1 MVTNSSSQNNVGV
14 LLISHGS
21 RLPYGEEVINQV
33 AKIYQEKTDYP
44 VVVSFMNMS
53 KPSIPAA
60 INQLADE
67 GVEKI
72 VAIPVFLAHGVHT
85 KQDIPKLLQ
94 INNGHGSNEDNEHGH
109 SHGHSHDHGH
119 QHEQGH
125 GHSHD
130 HQDEEAEEIR
140 FKGEIIYTEP
150 LGADNRIADIIED
163 RVNDA
168 L

>member
-1 MVTNSSSQNNVGV
+1 MVTNSNSVNNVGV
-14 LLISHGS
+14 ILISHGS

-33 AKIYQEKTDYP
+33 AEIYRKKTDYP
-44 VVVSFMNMS
+44 VVVSYMNMS

-72 VAIPVFLAHGVHT
+72 IAVPVFLAHGVHT
-85 KQDIPKLLQ
+85 KEDIPQMLQ
-94 INNGHGSNEDNEHGH
+94 IKNKNNLKEHSHEDNEHGH
-109 SHGHSHDHGH
+109 
-119 QHEQGH
+119 GH
-125 GHSHD
+125 GHSHGHE
-130 HQDEEAEEIR
+130 HQDDETEEIR
-140 FKGEIIYTEP
+140 FDGEIIYTEP
-150 LGADNRIADIIED
+150 LGSDGRIAEIIKD